1 MNHVRKLA
9 LHGMRGRRKDTR
21 VLALVIVM
29 SFLFLT
35 AGTLLLSSFSGSQ
48 ARQRQSLYGGWHL
61 LYGGGDSRVA
71 ESLTGLSQVAET
83 AEVTLLGVDG
93 QCGQVAAWS
102 EDFARM
108 GSLQIVRA
116 APRRQ
121 RERFSW
127 SGASWACFRRK
138 PEWEARS
145 PLPWSII

>member
-108 GSLQIVRA
+108 GSLQIVEGRA
-116 APRRQ
+116 PEAAGEILL
-121 RERFSW
+121 ERGQLGLF
-127 SGASWACFRRK
+127 
-138 PEWEARS
+138 PEETGVF
-145 PLPWSII
+145 